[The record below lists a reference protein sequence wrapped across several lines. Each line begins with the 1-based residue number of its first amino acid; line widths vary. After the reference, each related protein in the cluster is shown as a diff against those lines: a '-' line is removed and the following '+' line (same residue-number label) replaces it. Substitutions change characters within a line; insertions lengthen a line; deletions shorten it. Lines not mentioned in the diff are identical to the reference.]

1 MPPIKIIKNIFL
13 LICILQIQGCKPYL
27 TQTSKAR
34 KARMGE
40 ESPVLSELK
49 SLPKPKEQIAAAV
62 YKFRDQTGQYK
73 LSESGASWSTAISQG
88 TTPILLKALE
98 ESKWFLNIER
108 ENISN
113 LMNER
118 KIIRQSM
125 AQYQNSNDG
134 IPPLLFAGILLEG
147 GIVSYDANIVTG
159 GTGLRYFGSGGSTQ
173 YRQDRITVYLR
184 AIATKSGKIVKTV
197 YTSKTILSQSIDAG
211 VFRYVKLSKLLEAE
225 TGVTTNEPAQMALT
239 EAIEKAVAALVI
251 EGIKDK
257 LWEYAENDK
266 ACAEEAIAKYDAEKT
281 EDQFT
286 DVYGVKESFPK
297 KGFSISPNYGV
308 VKLNSD
314 YRSSAIKN
322 VFGIDMNYRFFKNY
336 ELSLQGA
343 QGEFGIGTNSLKWYS
358 YGLSNSFFFQPSQRL
373 GGFIGA
379 GIENVHIGSSNH
391 LNLNGSLGMEFHF
404 NKKVAFRA
412 TAGYYLFQNDLV
424 DEKRFGTLNDNYWKS
439 KIGFT
444 YYFKDIEKNKSLK
457 VGFINFFKNLERNK
471 SSNDEK

>member
-1 MPPIKIIKNIFL
+1 M
-13 LICILQIQGCKPYL
+13 LQIQGCKSYL
-27 TQTSKAR
+27 IHTSKAR

-40 ESPVLSELK
+40 ESLVLSELK
-49 SLPKPKEQIAAAV
+49 SLPKPKEQIVAAV

-73 LSESGASWSTAISQG
+73 LSESGGSWSTAISQG
-88 TTPILLKALE
+88 TTPILLRALE
-98 ESKWFLNIER
+98 ESKWFLNVER
-108 ENISN
+108 ENVSN

-125 AQYQNSNDG
+125 AQYQNTNDG

-159 GTGLRYFGSGGSTQ
+159 GSGLRYFGSGGSTQ

-184 AIATKSGKIVKTV
+184 AIATKSGKIIKTV

-211 VFRYVKLSKLLEAE
+211 VFRYVKLARLLEAE

-257 LWEYAENDK
+257 LWESAEDDK
-266 ACAEEAIAKYDAEKT
+266 ACAEEAIAKYEAEKT
-281 EDQFT
+281 EDQVT

-297 KGFSISPNYGV
+297 KGFSISANYGV
-308 VKLNSD
+308 ALLNSD
-314 YRSSAIKN
+314 YKFPAIKN
-322 VFGIDMNYRFFKNY
+322 VYGFDLNYRLFKNY

-343 QGEFGIGTNSLKWYS
+343 QGEFVIGTNTSKWNS
-358 YGLSNSFFFQPSQRL
+358 YGLSNCFFFQPSQRF

-379 GIENVHIGSSNH
+379 GIENVNISTSNH
-391 LNLNGSLGMEFHF
+391 LNLNGSLGMEFHL
-404 NKKVAFRA
+404 NKNFALRA
-412 TAGYYLFQNDLV
+412 TAGYYLFLKDLI
-424 DEKRFGTLNDNYWKS
+424 DEKRFGKLNDNYWKS

-444 YYFKDIEKNKSLK
+444 YYLEKLGKNKSSK
-457 VGFINFFKNLERNK
+457 K
-471 SSNDEK
+471 

>member
-1 MPPIKIIKNIFL
+1 MFPVKIVKNIVL
-13 LICILQIQGCKPYL
+13 LICMLQIQGCKSYL
-27 TQTSKAR
+27 IHTSKAR

-40 ESPVLSELK
+40 ESLVLSELK
-49 SLPKPKEQIAAAV
+49 SLPKPKEQIVAAV

-73 LSESGASWSTAISQG
+73 LSESGGSWSTAISQG
-88 TTPILLKALE
+88 TTPILLRALE
-98 ESKWFLNIER
+98 ESKWFLNVER
-108 ENISN
+108 ENVSN

-125 AQYQNSNDG
+125 AQYQNTNDG

-159 GTGLRYFGSGGSTQ
+159 GSGLRYFGSGGSTQ

-184 AIATKSGKIVKTV
+184 AIATKSGKIIKTV

-211 VFRYVKLSKLLEAE
+211 VFRYVKLARLLEAE

-257 LWEYAENDK
+257 LWESAEDDK
-266 ACAEEAIAKYDAEKT
+266 ACAEEAIAKYEAEKT
-281 EDQFT
+281 EDQVT

-297 KGFSISPNYGV
+297 KGFSISANYGV
-308 VKLNSD
+308 ALLNSD
-314 YRSSAIKN
+314 YKFPAIKN
-322 VFGIDMNYRFFKNY
+322 VYGFDLNYRLFKNY

-343 QGEFGIGTNSLKWYS
+343 QGEFVIGTNTSKWNS
-358 YGLSNSFFFQPSQRL
+358 YGLSNCFFFQPSQRF

-379 GIENVHIGSSNH
+379 GIENVNISTSNH
-391 LNLNGSLGMEFHF
+391 LNLNGSLGMEFHL
-404 NKKVAFRA
+404 NKNFALRA
-412 TAGYYLFQNDLV
+412 TAGYYLFLKDLI
-424 DEKRFGTLNDNYWKS
+424 DEKRFGKLNDNYWKS

-444 YYFKDIEKNKSLK
+444 YYLEKLGKNKSSK
-457 VGFINFFKNLERNK
+457 K
-471 SSNDEK
+471 

>member
-1 MPPIKIIKNIFL
+1 MPSIKITKILVL
-13 LICILQIQGCKPYL
+13 LIFILQIQGCKSYL
-27 TQTSKAR
+27 IHTSKAR
-34 KARMGE
+34 KARLGE
-40 ESPVLSELK
+40 ETPGLSELK
-49 SLPKPKEQIAAAV
+49 ALPKPKEQIAAAV

-73 LSESGASWSTAISQG
+73 LSESGGSWSTAISQG

-98 ESKWFLNIER
+98 DSKWFLSVER

-125 AQYQNSNDG
+125 AQYQNNNDA

-159 GTGLRYFGSGGSTQ
+159 GSGLRYFGSGGSTQ

-211 VFRYVKLSKLLEAE
+211 VFRYVKLNKLLEAE

-257 LWEYAENDK
+257 LWECAETDK
-266 ACAEEAIAKYDAEKT
+266 VIAEEAIAKYEAEKI
-281 EDQFT
+281 EGQVT

-297 KGFSISPNYGV
+297 KGFSISANYGIAQ
-308 VKLNSD
+308 LNSD
-314 YRSSAIKN
+314 YKSPAIKN
-322 VFGIDMNYRFFKNY
+322 VYGIDMNYRFFKNY

-343 QGEFGIGTNSLKWYS
+343 RGEFSIGNNTSKWFS
-358 YGLSNSFFFQPSQRL
+358 FGLSNNFFFQPSQRF

-379 GIENVHIGSSNH
+379 GVEN
-391 LNLNGSLGMEFHF
+391 LNIRVKDYLNINGSLGLELQLNKHF
-404 NKKVAFRA
+404 AVKA
-412 TAGYYLFQNDLV
+412 TAGYYSFLNDLV
-424 DEKRFGTLNDNYWKS
+424 DEKRFGTLKDNYWKS

-444 YYFKDIEKNKSLK
+444 YYFKNVGKNKSSK
-457 VGFINFFKNLERNK
+457 I
-471 SSNDEK
+471 

>member
-1 MPPIKIIKNIFL
+1 MPSIKIFKNLVL
-13 LICILQIQGCKPYL
+13 LICILQIQGCKSYL
-27 TQTSKAR
+27 MQTSKTR
-34 KARMGE
+34 KARIGE
-40 ESPVLSELK
+40 ESAVSSELK

-73 LSESGASWSTAISQG
+73 LSESGGSWSTAISQG

-98 ESKWFLNIER
+98 ESKWFLNVER

-125 AQYQNSNDG
+125 AQYQNKNDG

-147 GIVSYDANIVTG
+147 GIVSYDANTVTG
-159 GTGLRYFGSGGSTQ
+159 GSGLRYFGSGGSTQ

-257 LWEYAENDK
+257 LWEYAEDDK
-266 ACAEEAIAKYDAEKT
+266 ARAEEAIAKYDAEKI
-281 EDQFT
+281 ENQVT
-286 DVYGVKESFPK
+286 DVNGVKESFPK
-297 KGFSISPNYGV
+297 KGLSISANYGV
-308 VKLNSD
+308 VQLNSD
-314 YRSSAIKN
+314 YKLPAIKN
-322 VFGIDMNYRFFKNY
+322 VYGIDLNYRLFKNY
-336 ELSLQGA
+336 ELSLQGSR
-343 QGEFGIGTNSLKWYS
+343 GEFGIGNNSSTCYS
-358 YGLSNSFFFQPSQRL
+358 YGLSNNFFFQPSQRF

-379 GIENVHIGSSNH
+379 GVENVKIRTSNY
-391 LNLNGSLGMEFHF
+391 LNLNGSLGMEYHLNKHF
-404 NKKVAFRA
+404 ALRA
-412 TAGYYLFQNDLV
+412 TAGYYLFQNDLI
-424 DEKRFGTLNDNYWKS
+424 DEKRFGTLNDNYWKA

-444 YYFKDIEKNKSLK
+444 YYFKNIEKNKSSK
-457 VGFINFFKNLERNK
+457 AGFINFFKKPNK
-471 SSNDEK
+471 K

>member
-1 MPPIKIIKNIFL
+1 MPLIKIIKNLVL
-13 LICILQIQGCKPYL
+13 LICILQIQGCKSYL
-27 TQTSKAR
+27 MQTSKAR
-34 KARMGE
+34 KARIGE
-40 ESPVLSELK
+40 ESAVLSELK

-73 LSESGASWSTAISQG
+73 LSESGGSWSTAISQG
-88 TTPILLKALE
+88 TTPILLRALE
-98 ESKWFLNIER
+98 ESKWFLNVER
-108 ENISN
+108 ENVSN

-125 AQYQNSNDG
+125 AQYQNNNDV

-159 GTGLRYFGSGGSTQ
+159 GSGLRYFGSGGSTQ

-211 VFRYVKLSKLLEAE
+211 VFRYVKLAKLLEAE

-257 LWEYAENDK
+257 LWECAETDK
-266 ACAEEAIAKYDAEKT
+266 ARAEEAIAKYDAEKI
-281 EDQFT
+281 EDQDT

-297 KGFSISPNYGV
+297 KGLSISANYGV
-308 VKLNSD
+308 AQLNSD
-314 YRSSAIKN
+314 YKLPAIKN
-322 VFGIDMNYRFFKNY
+322 VYGIDLNYRLFKNY
-336 ELSLQGA
+336 ELGLQGA
-343 QGEFGIGTNSLKWYS
+343 QGEFGIGNNSPKWYS
-358 YGLSNSFFFQPSQRL
+358 YGLSNNFFFQPSQRF

-379 GIENVHIGSSNH
+379 GLENIHIRTSNY
-391 LNLNGSLGMEFHF
+391 LNLNGSLGLEYHL
-404 NKKVAFRA
+404 NKNIALRA

-424 DEKRFGTLNDNYWKS
+424 DEKRFGTLTDNYWKA

-444 YYFKDIEKNKSLK
+444 YYFKNKEKNKSSK
-457 VGFINFFKNLERNK
+457 VGFINFFKKSNK
-471 SSNDEK
+471 K

>member
-13 LICILQIQGCKPYL
+13 LICILQIQGCKSYL
-27 TQTSKAR
+27 IHTSKAR
-34 KARMGE
+34 KARIGE
-40 ESPVLSELK
+40 ESLVLSELK
-49 SLPKPKEQIAAAV
+49 SLPKPKEQIVAAV

-73 LSESGASWSTAISQG
+73 LSESGGSWSTAISQG
-88 TTPILLKALE
+88 TTPILLRALE
-98 ESKWFLNIER
+98 ESKWFLNVER
-108 ENISN
+108 ENVSN

-125 AQYQNSNDG
+125 AQYQNTNDG

-159 GTGLRYFGSGGSTQ
+159 GSGLRYFGSGGSTQ

-184 AIATKSGKIVKTV
+184 AIATKSGKIIKTV

-211 VFRYVKLSKLLEAE
+211 VFRYVKLARLLEAE

-257 LWEYAENDK
+257 LWESAEDDK
-266 ACAEEAIAKYDAEKT
+266 ACAEEAIAKYESEKT
-281 EDQFT
+281 EDQVT

-297 KGFSISPNYGV
+297 KGFSISANYGV
-308 VKLNSD
+308 ALLNSD
-314 YRSSAIKN
+314 YKFPAIKN
-322 VFGIDMNYRFFKNY
+322 VYGFDLNYRLFKNY

-343 QGEFGIGTNSLKWYS
+343 QGEFVIGTNTSKWNS
-358 YGLSNSFFFQPSQRL
+358 YGLSNSFFFQPSQRF

-379 GIENVHIGSSNH
+379 GIENVNIRTSNY
-391 LNLNGSLGMEFHF
+391 LNLNGSLGMEFHL
-404 NKKVAFRA
+404 NKNFALRA
-412 TAGYYLFQNDLV
+412 TAGYYLFLKDLI
-424 DEKRFGTLNDNYWKS
+424 DEKRFGKLNDNYWKS

-444 YYFKDIEKNKSLK
+444 YYLEKLGKNKSSK
-457 VGFINFFKNLERNK
+457 K
-471 SSNDEK
+471 